1 MRQLYIYIE
10 TKYAIQLHDKIIEI
24 SWGLPGIKNV
34 WLLDSVL
41 AHMQNNDYYPS
52 FEEKLTHLMYGVA
65 MNHAFEDWN
74 KRTALEL
81 SSYFIGLN
89 YSHTLADGFI
99 PAFENIVVHVV
110 NHRISKELLLELI
123 TAYMQWEMDNEE
135 ILIKIYYAIQSD
147 ETFTD

>member
-1 MRQLYIYIE
+1 MRHMYIYIE
-10 TKYAIQLHDKIIEI
+10 TKYAVQLHDKIIEI
-24 SWGLPGIKNV
+24 SWGFPGIKNV

-41 AHMQNNDYYPS
+41 AHIQNDDYYPS

-81 SSYFIGLN
+81 WSYFIGLN
-89 YSHTLADGFI
+89 YSHVLADWFI

-110 NHRISKELLLELI
+110 NHRISKELLLQLI
-123 TAYMQWEMDNEE
+123 TAYMQWEMENEE
-135 ILIKIYYAIQSD
+135 ILMKIYYAIQSD
-147 ETFTD
+147 